1 MANSLSKLGQRGSS
15 HRIVTSDRLRGV
27 RAKINMLK
35 LTWLPWQQDDWRHIA
50 MAAYSTAI

>member
-15 HRIVTSDRLRGV
+15 HRIVSSDRLRGV